1 LPILGFLGCNH
12 VLLFLFQTG
21 GRVAGK
27 TIAFPTWGK
36 ILTTIASGPVDA
48 ALTPL
53 AIPATDFSSFGRG
66 PRGFVRACGSFLG
79 VLTLTLIGIQFI
91 LTMYHPT
98 MDDPDVWWHM
108 RNAEYLLQSH
118 HLARSDMYSFT
129 VAGRPWINTEWLSE
143 IPFYLAYRGF
153 GLVGIQT
160 LTFLLPTTIFLLLL
174 RLCYKES
181 LNFKASILACAF
193 ATFLAKVSYGPRTI
207 LFGYVFMVV
216 LLSFLQ
222 AFRDERRAVLWF
234 LPPLFLV
241 WVNTH
246 GSWAL
251 GLILFFLVAVS
262 GFVEGRWGLV
272 ESRRWTRSETKQLI
286 LSGAASVGA
295 LFINPYGWRAV
306 WYPFDLALNQ
316 KLNIAHVQEWTPVN
330 FQDMRGKLVLVLIVA
345 LLLGALLRSRRW
357 NLGELLI
364 LLFAMYT
371 ALVHIRFLVL
381 LGIVMAPVLA
391 KILDF
396 FPRYHPELE
405 TPRVNLAVIACTVAA
420 MVFLWPHNSQLEKSL
435 NKTYPAGA
443 VAFMQSH
450 GIHANVLNFYL
461 WGGYLDWHSRQTKI
475 FVDSRVDIFEYA
487 GVLFDYLHFLEADSL
502 DENPAPLLGKY
513 RINYVLFPP
522 SKNSNKNLDGGGLM
536 YILEHDPKWKV
547 LYRDEV
553 SELLQ
558 RVDPISEAKH

>member
-1 LPILGFLGCNH
+1 L
-12 VLLFLFQTG
+12 
-21 GRVAGK
+21 
-27 TIAFPTWGK
+27 TI
-36 ILTTIASGPVDA
+36 IANDA
-48 ALTPL
+48 ANVSSARL
-53 AIPATDFSSFGRG
+53 AGRETDFSTFSPGLK
-66 PRGFVRACGSFLG
+66 GFVRACTSFLA
-79 VLTLTLIGIQFI
+79 VLTLALIGIQFI

-98 MDDPDVWWHM
+98 MDDPDIWWHM
-108 RNAEYLLQSH
+108 RNAEYLIRSH
-118 HLARSDMYSFT
+118 HFARSDMYSFT

-143 IPFYLAYRGF
+143 IPFYLAYRAL

-181 LNFKASILACAF
+181 LSFKASILACAF

-207 LFGYVFMVV
+207 LFGYVLMVV
-216 LLSFLQ
+216 LLSILY
-222 AFRDERRAVLWF
+222 AFREERKRVLWL

-251 GLILFFLVAVS
+251 GLILFFLLAVS
-262 GFVEGRWGLV
+262 GFVQGDWGRV
-272 ESRRWTRSETKQLI
+272 ESRQWTRAEVKHLTI
-286 LSGAASVGA
+286 AGTASICA
-295 LFINPYGWRAV
+295 LFVNPYGWRAV
-306 WYPFDLALNQ
+306 YYPFDLALNQ

-330 FQDMRGKLVLVLIVA
+330 FQDLRGKLVLLLIVT
-345 LLLGALLRSRRW
+345 LLVGALLRARRW

-381 LGIVMAPVLA
+381 LGIVMAPILA
-391 KILDF
+391 KVFDF
-396 FPRYHPELE
+396 FPGYQPQLE
-405 TPRVNLAVIACTVAA
+405 TPRVNMAVIACALTA
-420 MVFLWPHNSQLEKSL
+420 MVFFWPRNSQLEKSL

-443 VAFMQSH
+443 VAYMQLH
-450 GIHANVLNFYL
+450 RMHADVLNFYL
-461 WGGYLDWHSRQTKI
+461 WGGYLEWHSRQTRV

-502 DENPAPLLGKY
+502 DEKPGPLLDKY

-536 YILEHDPKWKV
+536 YILEHDPNWKV
-547 LYRDEV
+547 LYRDDV
-553 SELLQ
+553 SELLE
-558 RVDPISEAKH
+558 RVEATGGTKY